1 MGEFIEMGGYGS
13 YVWSAFGLSFTVLL
27 ATVWLT
33 KRGLRQTRERLAR
46 RLQSAG
52 QRETA
57 TEVTP

>member
-1 MGEFIEMGGYGS
+1 LAEFIDMGGYGP

-33 KRGLRQTRERLAR
+33 KRGLRQTRARLAR

-52 QRETA
+52 QRESA

>member
-1 MGEFIEMGGYGS
+1 MAEFIQMGGYGP

-46 RLQSAG
+46 RQQSAG
-52 QRETA
+52 HRAAAMEGSS
-57 TEVTP
+57 